1 MPNNLEELRWKLKS
15 QMPHAGERG
24 SGDVGKRRY
33 SQLECSAYHEAG
45 HAVVAHVLGRRF
57 GGVTAVA
64 EASALGRCRYA
75 EERNFDPDLP
85 GMYSGPQVQRVLENQ
100 IVGYLAG
107 PIAQGILTGE
117 KSWRETS
124 GRGDVARAVDLAMY
138 VTGDI
143 GEAEAYLARLW
154 LEAENLLKLPE
165 NWGAVRALAAELVE
179 ARHVG
184 EDQAREIIAAG
195 ATAELAAVRRR
206 TPGDG
211 AAEPR
216 EHGVVEYIKKV
227 AKRPS

>member
-1 MPNNLEELRWKLKS
+1 MTEESLERFGK
-15 QMPHAGERG
+15 R
-24 SGDVGKRRY
+24 DTGKRRY

-45 HAVVAHVLGRRF
+45 HAVVAHALGRRF
-57 GGVTAVA
+57 GAVTAVA
-64 EASALGRCRYA
+64 EVDALGRCQYA
-75 EERNFDPDLP
+75 EEHNFDPDLP
-85 GMYSGPQVQRVLENQ
+85 GMYGEPQVQRVLENQ

-117 KSWRETS
+117 KSWRKTS

-154 LEAENLLKLPE
+154 LETEDLLNLPE
-165 NWGAVRALAAELVE
+165 NWGAVRALAAELVG
-179 ARHVG
+179 ARHIG
-184 EDQAREIIAAG
+184 EEQAREIIAAG
-195 ATAELAAVRRR
+195 VAVELAAIGRR

-211 AAEPR
+211 ATEPR
-216 EHGVVEYIKKV
+216 EQDVAEYIKKE